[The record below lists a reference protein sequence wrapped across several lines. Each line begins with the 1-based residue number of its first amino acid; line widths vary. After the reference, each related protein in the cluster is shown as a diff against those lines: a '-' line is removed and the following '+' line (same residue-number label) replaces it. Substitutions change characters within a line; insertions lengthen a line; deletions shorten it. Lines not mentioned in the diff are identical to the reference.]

1 MSLITHLCRGLV
13 MQTEGEITML
23 LVINNFIPTASI
35 FSTCESTFKIQ
46 THILPAKILLECCQE
61 PPGSHPDSQV
71 DTWEATRIPAHLK

>member
-35 FSTCESTFKIQ
+35 FSTCKSTFKIQ
-46 THILPAKILLECCQE
+46 THILPAEIL
-61 PPGSHPDSQV
+61 
-71 DTWEATRIPAHLK
+71 